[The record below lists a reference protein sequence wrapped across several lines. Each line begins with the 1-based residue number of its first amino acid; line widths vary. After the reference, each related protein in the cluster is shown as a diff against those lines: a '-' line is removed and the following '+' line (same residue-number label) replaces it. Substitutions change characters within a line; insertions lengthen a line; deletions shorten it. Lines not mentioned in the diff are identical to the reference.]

1 MKNNLKYI
9 VAVLFIT
16 TIGFVSCKKTE
27 YSFGNIKTPTG
38 LTLTTAV
45 VGVDAT
51 NPNGNGTGSV
61 TITAKAT
68 DALTYN
74 IDFGDGDRTYLGT
87 LKPGQFVIISPPQ
100 GNSLQY
106 VIVTASE
113 GIYVSKVYRLPVAMP
128 GMMGS

>member
-16 TIGFVSCKKTE
+16 TIGFISCKKTE

-38 LTLTTAV
+38 LTLTAAV

-74 IDFGDGDRTYLGT
+74 IDFGDGKTQVIPLRINMQHLVLMITT
-87 LKPGQFVIISPPQ
+87 LPFVLLVRV
-100 GNSLQY
+100 GLF
-106 VIVTASE
+106 
-113 GIYVSKVYRLPVAMP
+113 L
-128 GMMGS
+128 